1 MLMERLLDE
10 VQSSVIPWDSGGRG
24 AEPEA
29 EVGFFSEEEGDE
41 HSSILFSLHIS
52 GSTFWV
58 RGLTPRPSRGRS
70 IISKFASDPKE
81 REKEKK

>member
-1 MLMERLLDE
+1 MTMMMKRLLDE
-10 VQSSVIPWDSGGRG
+10 VHNAVIPGDSGGRG
-24 AEPEA
+24 AEP